1 MVFHL
6 PNVSNISFKKIN
18 MGMRGEMLKKEFF
31 LVHFGQIFVHD
42 GPVGG
47 GGGDETV

>member
-1 MVFHL
+1 
-6 PNVSNISFKKIN
+6 
-18 MGMRGEMLKKEFF
+18 MRGEMLKKEFC

-47 GGGDETV
+47 GRWKSLINVPS